1 MATRTSK
8 LKPTIAATPFKEV
21 PVTPSD
27 LDMRAQLHNMVD
39 RMLLDGPSWKRQLIA
54 LTLGLVTTLATS
66 AVVAQLVVYILSTS
80 VMTSAFAVL
89 NILVLVIGF
98 ALAIYLSSKYGM
110 FVYARVIDESI
121 DRAFFNAKDSVL
133 RMFRKVPT

>member
-8 LKPTIAATPFKEV
+8 LKPTVAATPFKDK
-21 PVTPSD
+21 PSMPSD

-98 ALAIYLSSKYGM
+98 ALAMYLSSKYGM

-121 DRAFFNAKDSVL
+121 DRAFSNAKDSVL
-133 RMFRKVPT
+133 RMFRKVPA